1 MIISSKGR
9 HRKPSLRARAKQ
21 SSSHLVETLYWIA
34 SLALAMTASN
44 ILMYKDMLILGVLS
58 KEFINSAICRVDIFK
73 IRQGANERGGWV
85 SRKENSPVDC
95 FSGERPA
102 MDGRA
107 GCGSKDGCM
116 QPVSRAQG
124 NNTRE
129 CLNSQ

>member
-1 MIISSKGR
+1 
-9 HRKPSLRARAKQ
+9 
-21 SSSHLVETLYWIA
+21 
-34 SLALAMTASN
+34 MTASN

-58 KEFINSAICRVDIFK
+58 KEFINSAFAESIFSRFAK
-73 IRQGANERGGWV
+73 ALTSEAGGV
-85 SRKENSPVDC
+85 SREENSPVDC

-124 NNTRE
+124 TTHGSAQI
-129 CLNSQ
+129 LNSTEISNGCTKPDMTRNEHGIALPLTGPASD